1 MREYGQVQSAFWQS
15 PDAQSWTDTGKLLAL
30 YLLTGPHANGLGC
43 YRLPDGY
50 VMADLDW
57 SPERVSKG
65 FEELSGKGFANRYDG
80 VVFLPNFLRWNR
92 IANGNIAK
100 ARFAEFEALPK
111 GTAKTLAAR
120 AMLEF
125 STHWTSEDETVLE
138 TVSQTLPEG
147 YANQNPTQP
156 NPTKTHSSATAER
169 FEAFWA
175 AYPEKKGKADALRA
189 WKRRGLDAIADR
201 IIADVAERLAK
212 DRQWLDGYIPHGSTY
227 VNASG
232 WEDAI
237 TPPRNGRGNAQVE
250 PQLLPALEA

>member
-1 MREYGQVQSAFWQS
+1 MAGEWLKFDKATPDKPEVFAIASELGID
-15 PDAQSWTDTGKLLAL
+15 PDAVVGKLMRVWSWFDTHTESGNARSVTPAL
-30 YLLTGPHANGLGC
+30 
-43 YRLPDGY
+43 
-50 VMADLDW
+50 LD
-57 SPERVSKG
+57 RIAGVS
-65 FEELSGKGFANRYDG
+65 GFATAMANAGWLLLEKDG
-80 VVFLPNFLRWNR
+80 CSLPNFDRHC
-92 IANGNIAK
+92 GK
-100 ARFAEFEALPK
+100 
-111 GTAKTLAAR
+111 TAKTRAQNNKRVSDLRARNAASVTKSAPEHVPEKRREENKELR
-120 AMLEF
+120 AIG
-125 STHWTSEDETVLE
+125 
-138 TVSQTLPEG
+138 QQ
-147 YANQNPTQP
+147 A
-156 NPTKTHSSATAER
+156 AR